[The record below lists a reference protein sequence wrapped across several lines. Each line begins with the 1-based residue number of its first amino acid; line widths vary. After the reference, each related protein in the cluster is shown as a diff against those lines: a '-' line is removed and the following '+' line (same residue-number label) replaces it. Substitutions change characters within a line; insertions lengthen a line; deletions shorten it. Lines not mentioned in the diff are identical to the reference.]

1 MLVKYM
7 EWTLS
12 EWRKDWKRDDFG
24 DEKGEYEIESET
36 NKAIE
41 INEQG
46 GLDKI

>member
-12 EWRKDWKRDDFG
+12 EWRKDWKRDEFG
-24 DEKGEYEIESET
+24 DVRGEDEIET

-41 INEQG
+41 TVEQG